1 MKKTV
6 NDILEQEKKKI
17 IANES
22 LVNKIGMEVWDKVI
36 RGKHITIRAKG
47 TDHII
52 ECVKKL
58 PLLTYYNDYKDNVVK
73 QLNES
78 EKAVNQVANFMVNAT
93 AEELVFFIS
102 QMNEG
107 GDTAWFV
114 NGYLFAIPKL
124 HDAIN
129 TMIENGEME
138 KVRALF
144 AFAYDDIRD
153 FRLIERTHPNGFAA
167 YAERRTSPEMATFFD
182 DYIKCNATIFN
193 DYLDIV
199 QAECLDYTSTKQF
212 FEKIILYNSV
222 KKFDY
227 EDQIKTPDVLF
238 KAYLLFKKL
247 NESKVW
253 KTDEMFSVNKFV
265 ERDNLRR
272 KYDDFTTAQESQ
284 VQKLYKEIITPEKNG
299 DLEK

>member
-1 MKKTV
+1 MKKTI
-6 NDILEQEKKKI
+6 NDILEQEKKTI

-36 RGKHITIRAKG
+36 RGKHITIRARG

-58 PLLTYYNDYKDNVVK
+58 PLLTYYNDYKDNVIK
-73 QLNES
+73 QLNEN
-78 EKAVNQVANFMVNAT
+78 EKAVSLVANFMVNAT
-93 AEELVFFIS
+93 AEELNFFVS

-114 NGYLFAIPKL
+114 NDYLFAIPKL

-129 TMIENGEME
+129 TIIENGEIE
-138 KVRALF
+138 KVKALF

-153 FRLIERTHPNGFAA
+153 LRLTERTHPNSFTA
-167 YAERRTSPEMATFFD
+167 YAEGRTSPEMTTFFD
-182 DYIKCNATIFN
+182 NYLNCNAIIFN
-193 DYLDIV
+193 DYLVNV
-199 QAECLDYTSTKQF
+199 QEECLDYSSPKQF
-212 FEKIILYNSV
+212 FEEIAFYNSV
-222 KKFDY
+222 KQFDY
-227 EDQIKTPDVLF
+227 EDQIKTPEVLF

-253 KTDEMFSVNKFV
+253 KTEEMFSVNKFV

-272 KYDDFTTAQESQ
+272 KYDDFTNTQESQ
-284 VQKLYKEIITPEKNG
+284 VQKLYKEITTPEKND
-299 DLEK
+299 DLER